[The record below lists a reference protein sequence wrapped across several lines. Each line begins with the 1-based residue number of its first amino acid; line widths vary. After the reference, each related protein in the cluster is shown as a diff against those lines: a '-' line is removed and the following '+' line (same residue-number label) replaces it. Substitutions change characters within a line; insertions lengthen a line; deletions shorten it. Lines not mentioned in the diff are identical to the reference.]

1 MTGVTE
7 YAVNVES
14 AQDTDAPPLAP
25 VSLHD
30 LHLPTLR
37 PVEFALE
44 PLLPLRVA
52 SVLGAHGGMG
62 KSVLALTWCAH
73 VALGRAW
80 GPFDVPEAGPAL
92 FVTLEDEAELVK
104 DRLRRIAREYRLHP
118 AELQAALRLL
128 DGSEAVTALACS
140 DPMDPRG
147 ALIPTAAMRQVREAA
162 EGCRLVVVDNS
173 SLALQADA
181 NRPELVYRF
190 VATLAAIARQ
200 AGAAVLTLNHVD
212 KQAARHGS
220 RGESYSGSAA
230 WHNAARSRMALIKPE
245 GGQGIELHHE
255 KANLTRLADPVFL
268 KFTEAGVMV
277 PIAAN
282 EASEAA
288 QQAEALTN
296 GDDDRL
302 VFDAIRNACEV
313 GQRVPASFAGA
324 ASVLTFLQSAPEI
337 PAALRTKGSA
347 GRLRA
352 ALIRLERAGRIHRV
366 EYLNDYR
373 HKRERF
379 EPCPEAA

>member
-7 YAVNVES
+7 YAVNVEG
-14 AQDTDAPPLAP
+14 AQDADAPPLAP

-62 KSVLALTWCAH
+62 KSVLALTWAAH

-80 GPFDVPEAGPAL
+80 GPFDVPQAGPAL
-92 FVTLEDEAELVK
+92 FVSLEDEGELVK

-118 AELQAALRLL
+118 TELQAALRLL

-147 ALIPTAAMRQVREAA
+147 SLIPTAAMRQVREAA

-190 VATLAAIARQ
+190 VATLAAIGRQ

-220 RGESYSGSAA
+220 RGETYSGSAA
-230 WHNAARSRMALIKPE
+230 WNNSARSRMALIRTE
-245 GGQGIELHHE
+245 GGQGIELVHE
-255 KANLTRLADPVFL
+255 KANLTRLAEPVFL
-268 KFTEAGVMV
+268 RFTDAGVIV
-277 PIAAN
+277 PTSAN
-282 EASEAA
+282 EANEAA

-302 VFDAIRNACEV
+302 VFEAIRNALEQ
-313 GQRVPASFAGA
+313 GLEVPAAKAGPYTT
-324 ASVLTFLQSAPEI
+324 LHFLRAAPEI
-337 PAALRTKGSA
+337 PQGLRGSGGRDRLNAALQ
-347 GRLRA
+347 
-352 ALIRLERAGRIHRV
+352 RLERSGRIFQESYRTDARNTKWRWRV
-366 EYLNDYR
+366 TQ
-373 HKRERF
+373 
-379 EPCPEAA
+379 EAA

>member
-7 YAVNVES
+7 YAVNVEGEP
-14 AQDTDAPPLAP
+14 DTDAPPLAP

-62 KSVLALTWCAH
+62 KSVLALTWAAH

-80 GPFDVPEAGPAL
+80 GPFDVPQAGPAL
-92 FVTLEDEAELVK
+92 FVSLEDEGELVK

-147 ALIPTAAMRQVREAA
+147 SLIPTAAMRQVREAA

-190 VATLAAIARQ
+190 VATLAAIGRQ
-200 AGAAVLTLNHVD
+200 AGAAVLALNHVD

-220 RGESYSGSAA
+220 RGETYSGSAA
-230 WHNAARSRMALIKPE
+230 WNNSARSRMALIRTE
-245 GGQGIELHHE
+245 GGQGIELVHE
-255 KANLTRLADPVFL
+255 KANLTRLAEPVFL
-268 KFTEAGVMV
+268 RFTDAGVIV
-277 PIAAN
+277 PTSAN
-282 EASEAA
+282 EANEAA

-302 VFDAIRNACEV
+302 VFEAIRNACEV
-313 GQRVPASFAGA
+313 GQNVTTSMSG
-324 ASVLTFLQSAPEI
+324 SNTTLHFLQSAPELPEALKI
-337 PAALRTKGSA
+337 KSAAR
-347 GRLRA
+347 RLRA
-352 ALIRLERAGRIHRV
+352 ALLRLEREGAIVR
-366 EYLNDYR
+366 EQYR
-373 HKRERF
+373 TEQRNGRERWRV
-379 EPCPEAA
+379 PRAAA

>member
-7 YAVNVES
+7 YAVNVEG
-14 AQDTDAPPLAP
+14 AQDADAPPLAP

-62 KSVLALTWCAH
+62 KSVLALTWAAH
-73 VALGRAW
+73 VAVGRAW
-80 GPFDVPEAGPAL
+80 GPFDVPQAGPAL
-92 FVTLEDEAELVK
+92 FVTLEDEGELVK

-118 AELQAALRLL
+118 TELQAALRLL

-140 DPMDPRG
+140 DPTDPRG
-147 ALIPTAAMRQVREAA
+147 SLMPTAAMRQVRDAA

-190 VATLAAIARQ
+190 VATLAAIGRQ

-220 RGESYSGSAA
+220 RGETYSGSAA
-230 WHNAARSRMALIKPE
+230 WNNAARSRMALIRPD

-255 KANLTRLADPVFL
+255 KANLTRLAEPVFL
-268 KFTEAGVMV
+268 RFTDAGVIV
-277 PIAAN
+277 PTSAN
-282 EASEAA
+282 EANEAA

-302 VFDAIRNACEV
+302 VFEAIRNACEV
-313 GQRVPASFAGA
+313 GQNVTTSMSG
-324 ASVLTFLQSAPEI
+324 SNTTLHFLQSAPELPEALKI
-337 PAALRTKGSA
+337 KSAAR
-347 GRLRA
+347 RLRA
-352 ALIRLERAGRIHRV
+352 ALLRLEREGAIVR
-366 EYLNDYR
+366 EQYR
-373 HKRERF
+373 TQQRNGRERWRV
-379 EPCPEAA
+379 PRAAA